1 MKKATKRRRSRKS
14 VGSRLMVIAAVIV
27 LAMVL
32 AIVFHDPGDEV
43 DVTREGIVYLEMLE
57 QRGSDEVARI
67 LRQRHQA
74 ELAAQREEM
83 LQQLRDGELSP
94 FGFFQDAVIMGD
106 SRAVGFWYYGFV
118 DEARTLTGH
127 GHTVLDIT
135 NQLDTLEAMNPQ
147 YIYLCYGL
155 NDLKIGFWGSSD
167 RFVSEYMEAVE
178 KIRERLPDA
187 VIVVNSLLPVTE
199 KVYQNATEKLE
210 DPQYTADLTLEEK
223 LELKGLQRTRE
234 IPEWNAKL
242 AQACSE
248 HNVIFADNTAVSEA
262 YMNLWESDGI
272 HMKQTFYPHWAKV
285 MVLAALE
292 EGGTQVEEY
301 DI

>member
-1 MKKATKRRRSRKS
+1 MNKAKKRRRPRKTGGFWLLA
-14 VGSRLMVIAAVIV
+14 VAAVIV
-27 LAMVL
+27 AVMLL
-32 AIVFHDPGDEV
+32 AIFLHDDGEEV
-43 DVTREGIVYLEMLE
+43 DVTRPGIAYLESLE
-57 QRGSDEVARI
+57 QKGPEEVTQI

-74 ELAAQREEM
+74 ELAAQREE
-83 LQQLRDGELSP
+83 LLRQLRDGEKDP

-106 SRAVGFWYYGFV
+106 SRAVGYWYYGFV

-135 NQLDTLEAMNPQ
+135 KQLDTLESMNPQ

-167 RFVSEYMEAVE
+167 RFVSEYMSAVA

-187 VIVVNSLLPVTE
+187 VIVVNSLLPVSE
-199 KVYQNATEKLE
+199 KVYKNATDKLE
-210 DPQYTADLTLEEK
+210 DPVYTADLSLEDK

-234 IPEWNAKL
+234 IPDWNAKL
-242 AQACSE
+242 KSACAE

-262 YMNLWESDGI
+262 HMNLWEPDGI
-272 HMKQTFYPHWAKV
+272 HMKQTFYPHWARV

-292 EGGTQVEEY
+292 EGGTQVEEN